1 MYQNQSFNTHV
12 ELVEL
17 ESEVADVGL
26 ALADGDGARRR
37 RRRVEVRRVLA
48 VRAPTFRWKEMIEI
62 G

>member
-48 VRAPTFRWKEMIEI
+48 VRATAFR
-62 G
+62 